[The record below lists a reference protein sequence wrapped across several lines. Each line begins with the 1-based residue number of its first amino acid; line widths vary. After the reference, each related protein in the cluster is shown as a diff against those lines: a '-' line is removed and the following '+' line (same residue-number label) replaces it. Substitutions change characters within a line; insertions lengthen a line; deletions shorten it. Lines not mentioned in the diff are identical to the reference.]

1 MTLSIRANS
10 PIDIIECV
18 ITFNITF
25 KILMQRWKKGAEQYI
40 RLPWQVLDSHDFGV
54 RFVTNL
60 TLSDVLLRK
69 IKTFVHDYLSI
80 HLW

>member
-1 MTLSIRANS
+1 M
-10 PIDIIECV
+10 
-18 ITFNITF
+18 
-25 KILMQRWKKGAEQYI
+25 KKGAKQYV
-40 RLPWQVLDSHDFGV
+40 RLPWQVLDSHDLGV

-80 HLW
+80 RLW